1 MKVSSF
7 FFSGLCLGLL
17 ALRARAN
24 DADVLNFALN
34 LEYLEANFY
43 NCAAYGE
50 PIEKALWGTNGKE
63 PMGCQKAMLTPTALA
78 YAKAVAEDEIAHV
91 RFLRKALGDNA
102 VDQPQINI
110 GAAFEAAANAALDT
124 TLNPSFSAY
133 GNDILFYHAAFI
145 FEDVGVTAYK
155 GAAPLIENSDTLGAA
170 AGILAV
176 EAYHGGAIRALLLEQ
191 SEQTVFPY
199 GAQVKAIVKAIAD
212 LRASVSGGNNDAGLF
227 KPDSMDYI
235 LAPANQDAVAY
246 SRSTQQVLN
255 IVYLNADGNAGGFY
269 PEGMNGNIK

>member
-1 MKVSSF
+1 MKVLSFSS
-7 FFSGLCLGLL
+7 SCLAFCLL
-17 ALRARAN
+17 ALGARAN
-24 DADVLNFALN
+24 DADVLNSALN

-43 NCAAYGE
+43 SCAAYGE
-50 PIEKALWGTNGKE
+50 PIEQALWGANGKE
-63 PMGCQKAMLTPTALA
+63 PMGCQQAMLTPTALA
-78 YAKAVAEDEIAHV
+78 YAKAVAKDEIAHV
-91 RFLRKALGDNA
+91 SFLRQELGDNA

-110 GAAFEAAANAALDT
+110 GAAFEAAANAALNT

-155 GAAPLIENSDTLGAA
+155 GAAPLLENVDTLEAA

-176 EAYHGGAIRALLLEQ
+176 EAYHGGAIRSLLLEQ
-191 SEQTVFPY
+191 SEQTVFPF

-235 LAPANQDAVAY
+235 LAPADQNAVVHT
-246 SRSTQQVLN
+246 RSTQEVLN
-255 IVYLNADGNAGGFY
+255 IIYLNADGSVGGFF
-269 PEGMNGNIK
+269 PEGMNGNIN